1 MRYLGP
7 HSYAE
12 ARHQAVP
19 RGTASSFE
27 WLGQLSL
34 TNVISQIDCAVTS
47 SRRYIGEDG
56 NGKLRH
62 MAWGRLVKSFI
73 LVSLASALGI
83 SRNCMAQGN
92 SGAQSWTASSQQGSP
107 GEAVN
112 PTRTNE
118 THAEVDGRVID
129 RTSVETIGPDG
140 RYVPYSDTEKE
151 SLRIN
156 DTTVR
161 NIERTFGRDSD
172 GHRILIQER
181 QEESRGLPGGE
192 QKIARTISNP
202 DANGGLQV
210 VQRELEHSQ
219 QLSPGVRVT
228 DTTVLTPDG
237 NGGFSAA
244 VRTEERETKSGA
256 GTVESRKS
264 TLLADGTGGWK
275 LSEVREN
282 TTRQEGE
289 VRSKDERVLR
299 PDSTGKLAVVEHT
312 VNKQAQTAGKET
324 RDTTETYS
332 TNVPGV
338 AGESSLQ
345 LVQRET
351 TVRHALSG
359 GAQTT
364 ARQIEQPNPGDFSD
378 TLHVTQEAIDIVRP
392 GGDGTVDQSR
402 IILAPDSDGRLGQV
416 WIDTGKTNN
425 PSAIKVDTSAS
436 TKPQ

>member
-1 MRYLGP
+1 M
-7 HSYAE
+7 
-12 ARHQAVP
+12 
-19 RGTASSFE
+19 SS
-27 WLGQLSL
+27 WGQLSL
-34 TNVISQIDCAVTS
+34 TNAISLIAGARGRQP
-47 SRRYIGEDG
+47 RYIVEDG
-56 NGKLRH
+56 GGKLH
-62 MAWGRLVKSFI
+62 LMACGRLVKSFV

-83 SRNCMAQGN
+83 PRICMAQGN
-92 SGAQSWTASSQQGSP
+92 PGAQSWTASSQQGSP

-118 THAEVDGRVID
+118 SHAEVEGRVVD
-129 RTSVETIGPDG
+129 RTSVETLGPDG

-192 QKIARTISNP
+192 QKVTRTISNP

-237 NGGFSAA
+237 NGDFSAA
-244 VRTEERETKSGA
+244 VRTEERETKTNT

-264 TLLADGTGGWK
+264 TLLSDGTGGWK

-282 TTRQEGE
+282 TIRQEGE

-299 PDSTGKLAVVEHT
+299 PDSTGRLAVVEHT
-312 VNKQAQTAGKET
+312 VNKQAQTATRET

-351 TVRHALSG
+351 TVRHATDG

-364 ARQIEQPNPGDFSD
+364 ARQIEQPRPGDFSD
-378 TLHVTQEAIDIVRP
+378 DLHVTQEAIDIVRP
-392 GGDGTVDQSR
+392 GGDGTAHQSR

-416 WIDTGKTNN
+416 WIDTGKTND
-425 PSAIKVDTSAS
+425 PSVIKVDTSAS